1 MYITSMIGV
10 SNEREVHHMKK
21 ITNIR
26 KAVCVMANQL
36 KKAGYTLSEAFKKA
50 WRRVKL
56 TMTIR
61 AAGTTFGNRQER
73 LQFLKQFQP
82 EDLSITLEREPENK
96 FDSNAIQIVV
106 HIKPISRKTVI
117 GYVPRG
123 LAKELAKVMD
133 AGIHAAASLVQIIG
147 GYGYKESLGALVNI
161 TI

>member
-61 AAGTTFGNRQER
+61 AAGTTFENRQER

-147 GYGYKESLGALVNI
+147 GYGYKESLGALINI

>member
-1 MYITSMIGV
+1 MTI
-10 SNEREVHHMKK
+10 
-21 ITNIR
+21 
-26 KAVCVMANQL
+26 
-36 KKAGYTLSEAFKKA
+36 KKAKRKLPLHDYSIVKA
-50 WRRVKL
+50 TVPWQRVKL
-56 TMTIR
+56 SMTVR
-61 AAGTTFGNRQER
+61 AAGTTFENRQER

-133 AGIHAAASLVQIIG
+133 AGIHAAATLVQIIG
-147 GYGYKESLGALVNI
+147 GYEWKESLGALINI
-161 TI
+161 TV

>member
-1 MYITSMIGV
+1 MKQITKV
-10 SNEREVHHMKK
+10 RRV
-21 ITNIR
+21 
-26 KAVCVMANQL
+26 VCVMANQL

-82 EDLSITLEREPENK
+82 EDLSITLEREAGNK

-123 LAKELAKVMD
+123 LANEPVKVMD
-133 AGIHAAASLVQIIG
+133 AGRHAAASLVQIIG

>member
-1 MYITSMIGV
+1 MKQITKV
-10 SNEREVHHMKK
+10 
-21 ITNIR
+21 R

-82 EDLSITLEREPENK
+82 EDLSITLEREAGNK